1 MIVGQRCITAH
12 YLCVCLYVLLY
23 VCLYG
28 CDRCCEVA
36 CISTYMSVCLYVCD
50 GCCEVACTST
60 CMSDCLSVCMSV
72 TGAARSPTAPTVT
85 VLSDSEVLV
94 RWTAIATPH
103 VGGLDVMFYKVQ
115 YRRVGGRRRSR
126 EWETVDDDI
135 PSSKHAIKVNRLRP
149 GQLQLQCSINQSIRD
164 V

>member
-1 MIVGQRCITAH
+1 MAVTGAVRSPVSLHI
-12 YLCVCLYVLLY
+12 
-23 VCLYG
+23 
-28 CDRCCEVA
+28 
-36 CISTYMSVCLYVCD
+36 
-50 GCCEVACTST
+50 
-60 CMSDCLSVCMSV
+60 CLSVCMSV
-72 TGAARSPTAPTVT
+72 TGAVRSPTAPTVT